1 MRDYIDTMP
10 VVPHRFDA
18 DTVARF
24 REHEGEVSDEHDA
37 ARDYEA
43 EDGRADEG
51 AGAVVWGAV
60 ALLVVMLLV
69 SLFADRIVEW
79 LR

>member
-43 EDGRADEG
+43 EEGRDFGPMSCRLAY
-51 AGAVVWGAV
+51 VSV
-60 ALLVVMLLV
+60 LLVACIGAAVMWWP
-69 SLFADRIVEW
+69 R
-79 LR
+79 